1 MKRVLTFLVPS
12 LYAFGL
18 PAFGQKPIVDR
29 GAPRDRSI
37 PFHMLRFR
45 LWQALNKIKVGE
57 FREYLEFATD
67 PVTAH
72 HRNPVG

>member
-1 MKRVLTFLVPS
+1 MKRVLIFLVLS
-12 LYAFGL
+12 LHAFGL
-18 PAFGQKPIVDR
+18 PAFGQKPIIDR
-29 GAPRDRSI
+29 GAPRTAA
-37 PFHMLRFR
+37 FHMLRFR
-45 LWQALNKIKVGE
+45 LWQALNKIKVGG